1 MKKKLLSI
9 LLCLVM
15 VVGLLPTAAFAAGS
29 VDINEANFP
38 DANFRSYV
46 QTEFDKDG
54 DKKLSSVEIAA
65 VKEIIASTKGIKNLK
80 GIEFFTALETLNC
93 VGNELTELDVSK
105 NTELTRLECWD
116 NKLTALDVSKNT
128 ELTRLGCWKN
138 ELTALDVSKNTE
150 LTSLNCGFNKLTAL
164 DVSNNAKL
172 EKLICRGETLSYM
185 KLTKLDVSQNKV
197 LKELDCYSIKMKE
210 LNVSGCTALE
220 ELNCGGNQLTALDV
234 SENTNLTILR
244 CASNQLTALDV
255 SKNLDLKG
263 LYCRDN
269 YLAVLDVSKNSK
281 LESISCG
288 KNGLTSLDLDKNK
301 EITNVTDGDLNDQ
314 FYNKGTLPAGETFD
328 LKTLPGSFDPK
339 RATDW
344 QGGTVNETTGI
355 LTVDADATEVTYNYQ
370 TKSGKTDAKYLMSC
384 KLNVKGG
391 TTPVAKYAISVTGGI
406 ANLAKAAEG
415 SVVTLTADAPAANM
429 HFARWEVESG
439 SEAVTFANATNST
452 TTFPMPAGEVKVKAV
467 FEADEIMV
475 PIQYDVSVLNDGNGK
490 AFASPAKAAA
500 DTAITLTATPNAG
513 YHFKAWR
520 VILGGVTITDNKFT
534 MPAED
539 VEVQAVFEKDAPISK
554 HPFLDV
560 PAGAYYEDAVVWA
573 VGKGITSGTNATTFD
588 PNGTCTRAQAVTFL
602 WRAAGS
608 PTPKTKLMP
617 FPDVPV
623 GSYYWNAV
631 LWAIEQGITEGTS
644 YLTFSPNDSCT
655 RAQIVTFLWR
665 AKGNPA
671 VSGNAPFTDV
681 PPDAY
686 YAAAVTWAEKNG
698 ITGGIGN
705 GLFGSNNTCTR
716 AQIVTFLYRAMK

>member
-15 VVGLLPTAAFAAGS
+15 VAGLLPTAAFAAGY
-29 VDINEANFP
+29 VEINETNFP
-38 DANFRSYV
+38 DAKFRSFV
-46 QTEFDKDG
+46 KEKLDKNKDNIL
-54 DKKLSSVEIAA
+54 DAMEIAA
-65 VKEIIASTKGIKNLK
+65 VKMIEANNMGIKSLE
-80 GIEFFTALETLNC
+80 GVGFFTALETLKC
-93 VGNELTELDVSK
+93 WDNELTGLDLSKNTALKNLQCSNSKLQSLDLSQNPNLTQLYCGENPLTTLDLSRNAKLKVLDCSGFANRRTKLTELDLSQ
-105 NTELTRLECWD
+105 N
-116 NKLTALDVSKNT
+116 TALESLDCS
-128 ELTRLGCWKN
+128 RN
-138 ELTALDVSKNTE
+138 ELK
-150 LTSLNCGFNKLTAL
+150 
-164 DVSNNAKL
+164 
-172 EKLICRGETLSYM
+172 
-185 KLTKLDVSQNKV
+185 Q
-197 LKELDCYSIKMKE
+197 
-210 LNVSGCTALE
+210 LNVSGCTELE
-220 ELNCGGNQLTALDV
+220 KLSC
-234 SENTNLTILR
+234 S
-244 CASNQLTALDV
+244 SNQLTTLDV
-255 SKNLDLKG
+255 SKNVNLTFLN
-263 LYCRDN
+263 CSDN
-269 YLAVLDVSKNSK
+269 QLEGLDVSNNPK
-281 LESISCG
+281 LEDLSCDYNSLTVLDLIKNPELEILSCR
-288 KNGLTSLDLDKNK
+288 KNGLTSLDLDANK
-301 EITNVTDGDLNDQ
+301 KIGEKILYLENQ
-314 FYNKGTLPAGETFD
+314 FYHKGVLNAGETFD
-328 LKTLPGSFDPK
+328 MKTLPGSFDPSRTK
-339 RATDW
+339 NW
-344 QGGTVNETTGI
+344 IGGTVDAAGI
-355 LTVDADATEVTYNYQ
+355 LTVDADATEVTYDYQ

-439 SEAVTFANATNST
+439 SETVTFANATNST

-520 VILGGVTITDNKFT
+520 VILGGVTITGNKFT

-608 PTPKTKLMP
+608 PVPKTKLMP

-681 PPDAY
+681 APDAY

>member
-15 VVGLLPTAAFAAGS
+15 VVGLLPTAAFAAGY
-29 VDINEANFP
+29 VEINETNFP
-38 DANFRSYV
+38 DAKFRSFV
-46 QTEFDKDG
+46 KENLDKNKDNILDAG
-54 DKKLSSVEIAA
+54 EIAA
-65 VKEIIASTKGIKNLK
+65 VKKIEANKMGIKSLE
-80 GIEFFTALETLNC
+80 GVGFFTALETLKC
-93 VGNELTELDVSK
+93 WDNELTGLDLSK
-105 NTELTRLECWD
+105 NTKLTSLSCSE
-116 NKLTALDVSKNT
+116 NELTALDVSKNT
-128 ELTRLGCWKN
+128 ELTRLYCRSN
-138 ELTALDVSKNTE
+138 RLAALDVTQNKNLEE
-150 LTSLNCGFNKLTAL
+150 LDCESDSL
-164 DVSNNAKL
+164 
-172 EKLICRGETLSYM
+172 LSYM
-185 KLTKLDVSQNKV
+185 KLTKLDVSQNKA
-197 LKELDCYSIKMKE
+197 LKKLNCYGVKMKE

-220 ELNCGGNQLTALDV
+220 RLDCGGNQLDALDV
-234 SENTNLTILR
+234 SQNTKLTFLD

-255 SKNLDLKG
+255 SKNPELKD
-263 LYCRDN
+263 LYCRN
-269 YLAVLDVSKNSK
+269 NFLAELDVSKN
-281 LESISCG
+281 LELKSISCG

-301 EITNVTDGDLNDQ
+301 EITYVNLDNHQ

-328 LKTLPGSFDPK
+328 MKTLPGSFDPSRTK
-339 RATDW
+339 NW
-344 QGGTVNETTGI
+344 IGGTVDAAGI

-370 TKSGKTDAKYLMSC
+370 TKSGNAGANYLMSC

-554 HPFLDV
+554 YPFLDV

-681 PPDAY
+681 APDAY

>member
-15 VVGLLPTAAFAAGS
+15 VVGLLPTAAFAAGY
-29 VDINEANFP
+29 VEINETNFP
-38 DANFRSYV
+38 DAKFRSFV
-46 QTEFDKDG
+46 KENLDKNKD
-54 DKKLSSVEIAA
+54 DILDAMEIAA
-65 VKEIIASTKGIKNLK
+65 VKMIEANKMGIKSLE
-80 GIEFFTALETLNC
+80 GVGFFTALETLKC
-93 VGNELTELDVSK
+93 WDNELTGLDLSK
-105 NTELTRLECWD
+105 NTKLTSLSCSE
-116 NKLTALDVSKNT
+116 NELTALDVSKNT
-128 ELTRLGCWKN
+128 ELTRLYCRSN
-138 ELTALDVSKNTE
+138 RLAALDVTQNKNLEE
-150 LTSLNCGFNKLTAL
+150 LDCESDSL
-164 DVSNNAKL
+164 
-172 EKLICRGETLSYM
+172 LSYM
-185 KLTKLDVSQNKV
+185 KLTKLDVSQNKA
-197 LKELDCYSIKMKE
+197 LKKLNCYGVKMKE

-220 ELNCGGNQLTALDV
+220 ELDCGGNQLTALDV
-234 SENTNLTILR
+234 SQNVKLTRLD

-255 SKNLDLKG
+255 SKNLDLKD
-263 LYCRDN
+263 LYCRN
-269 YLAVLDVSKNSK
+269 NMLAVLDVSKNSK

-301 EITNVTDGDLNDQ
+301 EITYVNLDNHQ

-328 LKTLPGSFDPK
+328 MKTLPGSFDPSRTK
-339 RATDW
+339 NW
-344 QGGTVNETTGI
+344 IGGTVDAAGI
-355 LTVDADATEVTYNYQ
+355 LTVDADATEVTYDYQ
-370 TKSGKTDAKYLMSC
+370 TKSGNTDAKYLMSC

-608 PTPKTKLMP
+608 PVPKTTLMP

-665 AKGNPA
+665 SKGNPA

-681 PPDAY
+681 APDAY

>member
-15 VVGLLPTAAFAAGS
+15 VVGLLPTAAFAAGY
-29 VDINEANFP
+29 VEINETNFP
-38 DANFRSYV
+38 DAKFRSFV
-46 QTEFDKDG
+46 KENLDKNKD
-54 DKKLSSVEIAA
+54 DILDAMEIAA
-65 VKEIIASTKGIKNLK
+65 VKMIEANKMGIKSLE
-80 GIEFFTALETLNC
+80 GVGFFTALETLKC
-93 VGNELTELDVSK
+93 WDNELTGLDLSK
-105 NTELTRLECWD
+105 NTKLTSLSCSE
-116 NKLTALDVSKNT
+116 NELTALDVSKNT
-128 ELTRLGCWKN
+128 ELTRLYCGSN
-138 ELTALDVSKNTE
+138 RLTALDVSKN
-150 LTSLNCGFNKLTAL
+150 K
-164 DVSNNAKL
+164 KL
-172 EKLICRGETLSYM
+172 EELDCESDSLLSYM
-185 KLTKLDVSQNKV
+185 KLTKLDVSQNKA
-197 LKELDCYSIKMKE
+197 LKKLNCYGVKMKE

-220 ELNCGGNQLTALDV
+220 RLDCGGNQLDALDV
-234 SENTNLTILR
+234 SQNTKLTFLD

-255 SKNLDLKG
+255 SKNTELKD
-263 LYCRDN
+263 LYCRN
-269 YLAVLDVSKNSK
+269 NFLAELDVSKN
-281 LESISCG
+281 LELKSISCG
-288 KNGLTSLDLDKNK
+288 KNGLTSLDLDKNEK
-301 EITNVTDGDLNDQ
+301 LEYVNLTEHQ
-314 FYNKGTLPAGETFD
+314 FYNKGYLTAGETFD
-328 LKTLPGSFDPK
+328 MKTLPGSFDPSRTK
-339 RATDW
+339 NW
-344 QGGTVNETTGI
+344 IGGTVDAAGI
-355 LTVDADATEVTYNYQ
+355 LTVDADAKEVTYDYQ
-370 TKSGKTDAKYLMSC
+370 TKSGNTAAKYLMPC

-681 PPDAY
+681 APDAY

>member
-15 VVGLLPTAAFAAGS
+15 VVGLLPTAAFAAGY
-29 VDINEANFP
+29 VEINETNFP
-38 DANFRSYV
+38 DAKFRSFV
-46 QTEFDKDG
+46 KENLDKNKDDILDAG
-54 DKKLSSVEIAA
+54 EIAA
-65 VKEIIASTKGIKNLK
+65 VKMIEANNMGIKSLE
-80 GIEFFTALETLNC
+80 GVGFFTALETLKC
-93 VGNELTELDVSK
+93 WDNELTGLDLSKNTALKDLQCSNSKLQSLDLSQNTNLTKLYCGENPLTTLDLSKNAKLKVLDCSGFANRRTKLTELDLSQ
-105 NTELTRLECWD
+105 N
-116 NKLTALDVSKNT
+116 TALESLDCSI
-128 ELTRLGCWKN
+128 N
-138 ELTALDVSKNTE
+138 ELK
-150 LTSLNCGFNKLTAL
+150 
-164 DVSNNAKL
+164 
-172 EKLICRGETLSYM
+172 
-185 KLTKLDVSQNKV
+185 Q
-197 LKELDCYSIKMKE
+197 
-210 LNVSGCTALE
+210 LNVSGCTALKKLSCSSNQLTTLDVSKNVNLTF
-220 ELNCGGNQLTALDV
+220 LNCG
-234 SENTNLTILR
+234 
-244 CASNQLTALDV
+244 SNQLTALDV
-255 SKNLDLKG
+255 SNNPKLEDLSCDYNSLTLLDL
-263 LYCRDN
+263 
-269 YLAVLDVSKNSK
+269 SKNPE
-281 LESISCG
+281 LEILSCR
-288 KNGLTSLDLDKNK
+288 KNGLTSLDLDANK
-301 EITNVTDGDLNDQ
+301 KIGEKILYLENQ
-314 FYNKGTLPAGETFD
+314 FYHKGVLNAGETFD
-328 LKTLPGSFDPK
+328 MKTLPGSFDPSRTK
-339 RATDW
+339 KW
-344 QGGTVNETTGI
+344 IGGTVDAAGI
-355 LTVDADATEVTYNYQ
+355 LTVDADATEVTYDYQ
-370 TKSGKTDAKYLMSC
+370 TKSGNTAAKYLMSC

-391 TTPVAKYAISVTGGI
+391 TTPVTKYAISVTGGI

-520 VILGGVTITDNKFT
+520 VILGGVTITDNQFT

-608 PTPKTKLMP
+608 PVPKTKLMP

-681 PPDAY
+681 APDAY

>member
-15 VVGLLPTAAFAAGS
+15 VVGSLPTAAFAAGS
-29 VDINEANFP
+29 VEINETNFP
-38 DANFRSYV
+38 DAKFRSFV
-46 QTEFDKDG
+46 KENLDKNKDNILDAG
-54 DKKLSSVEIAA
+54 EIAA
-65 VKEIIASTKGIKNLK
+65 VKKIEANKMGIKSLE
-80 GIEFFTALETLNC
+80 GVGFFTALETLKC
-93 VGNELTELDVSK
+93 WDNELTGLDLSK
-105 NTELTRLECWD
+105 NTKLTSLSCSE
-116 NKLTALDVSKNT
+116 NELTALDVSKNT
-128 ELTRLGCWKN
+128 ELTRLYCRSN
-138 ELTALDVSKNTE
+138 RLTALDVSKNT
-150 LTSLNCGFNKLTAL
+150 
-164 DVSNNAKL
+164 KL
-172 EKLICRGETLSYM
+172 EMLDCESDSLLSYM
-185 KLTKLDVSQNKV
+185 KLTKLDVSQNKA
-197 LKELDCYSIKMKE
+197 LKKLNCYGVKMKE

-220 ELNCGGNQLTALDV
+220 ELDCGGNQLTALDV
-234 SENTNLTILR
+234 SQNTKLTFLD

-255 SKNLDLKG
+255 SKNPELKD
-263 LYCRDN
+263 LYCRN
-269 YLAVLDVSKNSK
+269 NMLAVLDVSKNSK

-301 EITNVTDGDLNDQ
+301 EITYVNLDNHQ

-328 LKTLPGSFDPK
+328 MKTLPGSFDPSRTK
-339 RATDW
+339 NW
-344 QGGTVNETTGI
+344 IGGTVDAAGI
-355 LTVDADATEVTYNYQ
+355 LTVDADATEVTYDYQ
-370 TKSGKTDAKYLMSC
+370 TKSGKTDTKYLMSC

-467 FEADEIMV
+467 FKADEIMV

>member
-15 VVGLLPTAAFAAGS
+15 VVGLLPTAAFAAGY
-29 VDINEANFP
+29 VEINETNFP
-38 DANFRSYV
+38 DAKFRSFV
-46 QTEFDKDG
+46 KENLDKNNDG
-54 DKKLSSVEIAA
+54 ILDAGEIAA
-65 VKEIIASTKGIKNLK
+65 VKKIEANKMGIKSLE
-80 GIEFFTALETLNC
+80 GVGFFTALETLKCWDNELTGLDLSKNTALKNLQCSNSKLQSLDLSQNPNLTQLYCGRNPLTTLDLSKNAKLKVLNC
-93 VGNELTELDVSK
+93 SGFANRRTKLTELDLSQ
-105 NTELTRLECWD
+105 N
-116 NKLTALDVSKNT
+116 TALESLDCSI
-128 ELTRLGCWKN
+128 N
-138 ELTALDVSKNTE
+138 ELK
-150 LTSLNCGFNKLTAL
+150 
-164 DVSNNAKL
+164 
-172 EKLICRGETLSYM
+172 
-185 KLTKLDVSQNKV
+185 Q
-197 LKELDCYSIKMKE
+197 
-210 LNVSGCTALE
+210 LNVSGCTALKKLSCSSNQLTTLDVSKNVNLTF
-220 ELNCGGNQLTALDV
+220 LNCG
-234 SENTNLTILR
+234 
-244 CASNQLTALDV
+244 SNQLTALDV
-255 SKNLDLKG
+255 SNNPKLEDLSCDYNSLTLLDL
-263 LYCRDN
+263 
-269 YLAVLDVSKNSK
+269 SKNPE
-281 LESISCG
+281 LEILSCR
-288 KNGLTSLDLDKNK
+288 KNGLTSLDLDANK
-301 EITNVTDGDLNDQ
+301 KIGEKILYLENQ
-314 FYNKGTLPAGETFD
+314 FYHKGVLNAGETFD
-328 LKTLPGSFDPK
+328 MKTLPGSFDPSRTK
-339 RATDW
+339 NW
-344 QGGTVNETTGI
+344 IGGTVDAAGI
-355 LTVDADATEVTYNYQ
+355 LTVDADATEVTYDYQ
-370 TKSGKTDAKYLMSC
+370 TKSGNTDAKYLMSC

-608 PTPKTKLMP
+608 PVPKTKLMP

-681 PPDAY
+681 APDAY

>member
-54 DKKLSSVEIAA
+54 DKKLSSAEIAA
-65 VKEIIASTKGIKNLK
+65 VKEIIASLRGIKNLK

-93 VGNELTELDVSK
+93 VQCELTALDVSK

-128 ELTRLGCWKN
+128 KLTRLGCWKN
-138 ELTALDVSKNTE
+138 KLTALDVSKNTE
-150 LTSLNCGFNKLTAL
+150 LTSLNCGFNKLTEL
-164 DVSNNAKL
+164 DVSKNTKL
-172 EKLICRGETLSYM
+172 EMLDCESDSLLGSMR
-185 KLTKLDVSQNKV
+185 LTKLDVSQNKA
-197 LKELDCYSIKMKE
+197 LKELDCYGIKMRE
-210 LNVSGCTALE
+210 LNVSGCTELE
-220 ELNCGGNQLTALDV
+220 ELDCGGNQLIALDV
-234 SENTNLTILR
+234 SNNVKLTRLR
-244 CASNQLTALDV
+244 CGSNQLTALDV
-255 SKNLDLKG
+255 SKNLDLTG

-269 YLAVLDVSKNSK
+269 MLAVLDVSKNSK

-288 KNGLTSLDLDKNK
+288 KNGLTSLDLDQNK
-301 EITNVTDGDLNDQ
+301 EITYVNLDNHQ

-328 LKTLPGSFDPK
+328 LKTLPGSFDPSRTK
-339 RATDW
+339 NW
-344 QGGTVNETTGI
+344 IGGTVDATGI

-370 TKSGKTDAKYLMSC
+370 TKSGNTGTNYLMPC

-681 PPDAY
+681 APDAY

>member
-29 VDINEANFP
+29 VEINETNFP
-38 DANFRSYV
+38 DAKFRSFV
-46 QTEFDKDG
+46 KENLDKNKDDILDAG
-54 DKKLSSVEIAA
+54 EIAA
-65 VKEIIASTKGIKNLK
+65 VKKIEANKMGIKSLE
-80 GIEFFTALETLNC
+80 GVGFFTALETLKCWDNELTGLDLSKNTALKDLQCSNSKLQSLDLSQNPNLTQLYCGRNPLTTLDLSKNAKLKVLNC
-93 VGNELTELDVSK
+93 SGFANRRTKLTELDLSQ
-105 NTELTRLECWD
+105 N
-116 NKLTALDVSKNT
+116 TALESLDCSI
-128 ELTRLGCWKN
+128 N
-138 ELTALDVSKNTE
+138 ELK
-150 LTSLNCGFNKLTAL
+150 
-164 DVSNNAKL
+164 
-172 EKLICRGETLSYM
+172 
-185 KLTKLDVSQNKV
+185 Q
-197 LKELDCYSIKMKE
+197 
-210 LNVSGCTALE
+210 LNVSGCTALKKLSCSSNQLTTLDVSKNVNLTF
-220 ELNCGGNQLTALDV
+220 LNCG
-234 SENTNLTILR
+234 
-244 CASNQLTALDV
+244 SNQLTALDV
-255 SKNLDLKG
+255 SNNPKLEDLSCDYNSLTLLDL
-263 LYCRDN
+263 
-269 YLAVLDVSKNSK
+269 SKNPE
-281 LESISCG
+281 LEILSCR
-288 KNGLTSLDLDKNK
+288 KNGFTSLDLDANK
-301 EITNVTDGDLNDQ
+301 KIGEKILYLENQ
-314 FYNKGTLPAGETFD
+314 FYHKGVLNAGETFD
-328 LKTLPGSFDPK
+328 MKTLPGSFDPSRTK
-339 RATDW
+339 NW
-344 QGGTVNETTGI
+344 IGGTVDAAGI
-355 LTVDADATEVTYNYQ
+355 LTVDADATEVTYDYQ
-370 TKSGKTDAKYLMSC
+370 TKSGNTDAKYLMSC

-415 SVVTLTADAPAANM
+415 SVVTLTADTPAANM

-671 VSGNAPFTDV
+671 VSGSAPFTDV
-681 PPDAY
+681 APDAY

>member
-29 VDINEANFP
+29 VEINEANFP

-54 DKKLSSVEIAA
+54 DKKLSSAEIAA
-65 VKEIIASTKGIKNLK
+65 VKEIIASLRGIKNLK

-93 VGNELTELDVSK
+93 VQCELTALDVSK
-105 NTELTRLECWD
+105 NTELTRLDCWD

-128 ELTRLGCWKN
+128 KLTRLGCWKN
-138 ELTALDVSKNTE
+138 KLTALDVSKNTE
-150 LTSLNCGFNKLTAL
+150 LTSLNCGSNKLTAL
-164 DVSNNAKL
+164 DVSKNTKL
-172 EKLICRGETLSYM
+172 EMLDCESDSLLSSM
-185 KLTKLDVSQNKV
+185 RLTELDVSQNTA
-197 LKELDCYSIKMKE
+197 LKELNCYGVKMRE

-220 ELNCGGNQLTALDV
+220 ELDCGG
-234 SENTNLTILR
+234 
-244 CASNQLTALDV
+244 NQLTALDV
-255 SKNLDLKG
+255 SKNLDLTG

-269 YLAVLDVSKNSK
+269 MLAVLDVSKNSK

-288 KNGLTSLDLDKNK
+288 KNGLTSLDLDQNK
-301 EITNVTDGDLNDQ
+301 EITYVNLDNHQ
-314 FYNKGTLPAGETFD
+314 FYNKGTLPAGGTFD
-328 LKTLPGSFDPK
+328 LNGLPGNFDPK
-339 RATDW
+339 RATNW
-344 QGGTVNETTGI
+344 VGGTVDAAGI
-355 LTVDADATEVTYNYQ
+355 LTVDADAKEVTYNYQ
-370 TKSGKTDAKYLMSC
+370 TKSGNVGANYLMSC

-490 AFASPAKAAA
+490 AFASPAKATA

-608 PTPKTKLMP
+608 PVPKTKLMP

-681 PPDAY
+681 APDAY

>member
-15 VVGLLPTAAFAAGS
+15 VAGLLPTAAFAAGY
-29 VDINEANFP
+29 VEINETNFP
-38 DANFRSYV
+38 DAKFRSFV
-46 QTEFDKDG
+46 KENLDKNKD
-54 DKKLSSVEIAA
+54 DILDAMEIAA
-65 VKEIIASTKGIKNLK
+65 VKMIEANKMGIKSLE
-80 GIEFFTALETLNC
+80 GVGFFTALETLKCWDNELTGLDLSKNTALKDLQCSNSKLQSLDLSQNPNLTQLYCGRNPLTTLDLSKNAKLKVLNC
-93 VGNELTELDVSK
+93 SGFANRRTKLTELDLSQ
-105 NTELTRLECWD
+105 N
-116 NKLTALDVSKNT
+116 TALESLDCSI
-128 ELTRLGCWKN
+128 N
-138 ELTALDVSKNTE
+138 ELK
-150 LTSLNCGFNKLTAL
+150 
-164 DVSNNAKL
+164 
-172 EKLICRGETLSYM
+172 
-185 KLTKLDVSQNKV
+185 Q
-197 LKELDCYSIKMKE
+197 
-210 LNVSGCTALE
+210 LNVSGCTALKK
-220 ELNCGGNQLTALDV
+220 LSC
-234 SENTNLTILR
+234 S
-244 CASNQLTALDV
+244 SNQLTTLDV
-255 SKNLDLKG
+255 SKNVNLTFLN
-263 LYCRDN
+263 CSDN
-269 YLAVLDVSKNSK
+269 QLEGLDVSNNPK
-281 LESISCG
+281 LEDLSCDYNSLTLLDLSKNPELEILSCR
-288 KNGLTSLDLDKNK
+288 KNGFTSLNLDANNK
-301 EITNVTDGDLNDQ
+301 IGEKILYLENQ
-314 FYNKGTLPAGETFD
+314 FYHKGVLNAGETFD
-328 LKTLPGSFDPK
+328 MKTLPGSFDPSRTK
-339 RATDW
+339 NW
-344 QGGTVNETTGI
+344 IGGTVDAAGI
-355 LTVDADATEVTYNYQ
+355 LTVDADAKEVTYDYQ
-370 TKSGKTDAKYLMSC
+370 TKSGNTAAKYLMSC

-391 TTPVAKYAISVTGGI
+391 TTPVTKYAISVTGGI

-429 HFARWEVESG
+429 HFARWDVESG

-681 PPDAY
+681 APDAY

>member
-15 VVGLLPTAAFAAGS
+15 VVGLLPTAAFAAGY
-29 VDINEANFP
+29 VEINETNFP
-38 DANFRSYV
+38 DAKFRSFV
-46 QTEFDKDG
+46 KENLDKNKDNILDAG
-54 DKKLSSVEIAA
+54 EIAA
-65 VKEIIASTKGIKNLK
+65 VKKIEANKMGIKSLE
-80 GIEFFTALETLNC
+80 GVGFFTALETLKC
-93 VGNELTELDVSK
+93 WDNELTGLDLSK
-105 NTELTRLECWD
+105 NTKLTSLSCSE
-116 NKLTALDVSKNT
+116 NELTALDVSKNT
-128 ELTRLGCWKN
+128 ELTRLYCRSN
-138 ELTALDVSKNTE
+138 RLVALDVTQNKNLEE
-150 LTSLNCGFNKLTAL
+150 LDCESDSLLN
-164 DVSNNAKL
+164 
-172 EKLICRGETLSYM
+172 YM
-185 KLTKLDVSQNKV
+185 KLTKLDVSQNKA
-197 LKELDCYSIKMKE
+197 LKKLNCYGVKMKE

-220 ELNCGGNQLTALDV
+220 ELDCGGNQLTALDV
-234 SENTNLTILR
+234 S
-244 CASNQLTALDV
+244 
-255 SKNLDLKG
+255 KNPDLKD
-263 LYCRDN
+263 LYCRN
-269 YLAVLDVSKNSK
+269 NMLAVLDVSKNSK

-301 EITNVTDGDLNDQ
+301 EITYVNLDNHQ

-328 LKTLPGSFDPK
+328 MKTLPGSFDPSRTK
-339 RATDW
+339 NW
-344 QGGTVNETTGI
+344 IGGTVDAAGI
-355 LTVDADATEVTYNYQ
+355 LTVDADATEVTYDYQ

-475 PIQYDVSVLNDGNGK
+475 PIQYAVSVLNDGNGK

-681 PPDAY
+681 APDAY

-698 ITGGIGN
+698 ITGGIGS

>member
-15 VVGLLPTAAFAAGS
+15 VVGSLPTAAFAAGY
-29 VDINEANFP
+29 VEINETNFP
-38 DANFRSYV
+38 DAKFRSFV
-46 QTEFDKDG
+46 KENLDKNKD
-54 DKKLSSVEIAA
+54 DILDAMEIAA
-65 VKEIIASTKGIKNLK
+65 VKMIEANNMGIKSLE
-80 GIEFFTALETLNC
+80 GVGFFTALETLKC
-93 VGNELTELDVSK
+93 WDNELTGLDLSKNTALKDLQCSNSKLQSLDLSQNPNLTKLYCGENPLTTLDLSKNAKLKVLDCSGFANRRTKLTELDLSQ
-105 NTELTRLECWD
+105 N
-116 NKLTALDVSKNT
+116 TALESLDCSI
-128 ELTRLGCWKN
+128 N
-138 ELTALDVSKNTE
+138 ELK
-150 LTSLNCGFNKLTAL
+150 
-164 DVSNNAKL
+164 
-172 EKLICRGETLSYM
+172 
-185 KLTKLDVSQNKV
+185 Q
-197 LKELDCYSIKMKE
+197 
-210 LNVSGCTALE
+210 LNVSGCTALKK
-220 ELNCGGNQLTALDV
+220 LSC
-234 SENTNLTILR
+234 S
-244 CASNQLTALDV
+244 SNQLTTLDV
-255 SKNLDLKG
+255 SKNTNLIELECSSN
-263 LYCRDN
+263 L
-269 YLAVLDVSKNSK
+269 LAVLDVSNNPK
-281 LESISCG
+281 LKDLSCG
-288 KNGLTSLDLDKNK
+288 NNRLTVLDLSKNPELEILSCRKNGFTSLDLDANK
-301 EITNVTDGDLNDQ
+301 KIGEKILYLENQ
-314 FYNKGTLPAGETFD
+314 FYHKGVLNAGETFD
-328 LKTLPGSFDPK
+328 MKTLPGSFDPSRTK
-339 RATDW
+339 NW
-344 QGGTVNETTGI
+344 IGGTVDAAGI
-355 LTVDADATEVTYNYQ
+355 LTVDADAKEVTYDYQ
-370 TKSGKTDAKYLMSC
+370 TKSGNTAAKYLMSC

-608 PTPKTKLMP
+608 PTPKAKLMP

-665 AKGNPA
+665 SKGNPA

-681 PPDAY
+681 APDAY
-686 YAAAVTWAEKNG
+686 YAAAVTWAEKNS

-716 AQIVTFLYRAMK
+716 AQIVTFLYRTMR

>member
-15 VVGLLPTAAFAAGS
+15 VVGLLPTAAFAAGY
-29 VDINEANFP
+29 VEINETNFP
-38 DANFRSYV
+38 DAKFRSFV
-46 QTEFDKDG
+46 KENLDKNKDDILDAG
-54 DKKLSSVEIAA
+54 EIAA
-65 VKEIIASTKGIKNLK
+65 VKMIEANKMGIKSLE
-80 GIEFFTALETLNC
+80 GVGFFTALETLKCWDNELTGLDLSKNTALKNLQCSNSKLQSLDLSQNPNLTQLYCGRNPLTTLDLSKNAKLKVLNC
-93 VGNELTELDVSK
+93 SGFANRRTKLTELDLSQ
-105 NTELTRLECWD
+105 N
-116 NKLTALDVSKNT
+116 TALESLDCSI
-128 ELTRLGCWKN
+128 N
-138 ELTALDVSKNTE
+138 ELK
-150 LTSLNCGFNKLTAL
+150 
-164 DVSNNAKL
+164 
-172 EKLICRGETLSYM
+172 
-185 KLTKLDVSQNKV
+185 Q
-197 LKELDCYSIKMKE
+197 
-210 LNVSGCTALE
+210 LNVSGCTALKKLSCSSNQLTTLDVSKNVNLTF
-220 ELNCGGNQLTALDV
+220 LNCG
-234 SENTNLTILR
+234 
-244 CASNQLTALDV
+244 SNQLTALDV
-255 SKNLDLKG
+255 SNNPKLEDLSCDYNSLTLLDL
-263 LYCRDN
+263 
-269 YLAVLDVSKNSK
+269 SKNPE
-281 LESISCG
+281 LEILSCR
-288 KNGLTSLDLDKNK
+288 KNGFTSLDLDANK
-301 EITNVTDGDLNDQ
+301 KIGEKILYLENQ
-314 FYNKGTLPAGETFD
+314 FYHKGVLNAGETFD
-328 LKTLPGSFDPK
+328 MKTLPGSFDPSRTK
-339 RATDW
+339 NW
-344 QGGTVNETTGI
+344 IGGTVDAAGI
-355 LTVDADATEVTYNYQ
+355 LTVDADATEVTYDYQ
-370 TKSGKTDAKYLMSC
+370 TKSGNTDAKYLMSC
-384 KLNVKGG
+384 KLNVKGS

-415 SVVTLTADAPAANM
+415 SVVTLTADTPAANM

-681 PPDAY
+681 APDAY
-686 YAAAVTWAEKNG
+686 YAAAVTWAEKNC

>member
-15 VVGLLPTAAFAAGS
+15 VVGLLPTAAFAAGY
-29 VDINEANFP
+29 VEINETNFP
-38 DANFRSYV
+38 DAKFRSFV
-46 QTEFDKDG
+46 KENLDKNKDDILDAG
-54 DKKLSSVEIAA
+54 EIAA
-65 VKEIIASTKGIKNLK
+65 VKMIEANNMGIKSLE
-80 GIEFFTALETLNC
+80 GVGFFTALETLKC
-93 VGNELTELDVSK
+93 WDNELTGLDLSKNTALKDLQCSNSKLQSLDLSQNTNLTKLYCGENPLTTLDLSKNAKLKVLDCSGFANRRTKLTELDLSQ
-105 NTELTRLECWD
+105 N
-116 NKLTALDVSKNT
+116 TALESLDCSI
-128 ELTRLGCWKN
+128 N
-138 ELTALDVSKNTE
+138 ELK
-150 LTSLNCGFNKLTAL
+150 
-164 DVSNNAKL
+164 
-172 EKLICRGETLSYM
+172 
-185 KLTKLDVSQNKV
+185 Q
-197 LKELDCYSIKMKE
+197 
-210 LNVSGCTALE
+210 LNVSGCTALKKLSCSSNQLTTLDVSKNVNLTF
-220 ELNCGGNQLTALDV
+220 LNCG
-234 SENTNLTILR
+234 
-244 CASNQLTALDV
+244 SNQLTALDV
-255 SKNLDLKG
+255 SNNPKLEDLSCDYNSLTLLDL
-263 LYCRDN
+263 
-269 YLAVLDVSKNSK
+269 SKNPE
-281 LESISCG
+281 LEILSCR
-288 KNGLTSLDLDKNK
+288 KNGLTSLDLDANK
-301 EITNVTDGDLNDQ
+301 KIGEKILYLENQ
-314 FYNKGTLPAGETFD
+314 FYHKGVLNAGETFD
-328 LKTLPGSFDPK
+328 MKTLPGSFDPSRTK
-339 RATDW
+339 KW
-344 QGGTVNETTGI
+344 IGGTVDAAGI
-355 LTVDADATEVTYNYQ
+355 LTVDADATEVTYDYQ
-370 TKSGKTDAKYLMSC
+370 TKSGNTAAKYLMSC

-391 TTPVAKYAISVTGGI
+391 TTPVTKYAISVTGGI

-608 PTPKTKLMP
+608 PVPKTKLMP

-681 PPDAY
+681 APDAY

>member
-15 VVGLLPTAAFAAGS
+15 VAGLLPTAAFAAGS
-29 VDINEANFP
+29 VEINETNFP
-38 DANFRSYV
+38 DAKFRSFV
-46 QTEFDKDG
+46 KENLDKNKDDILDAG
-54 DKKLSSVEIAA
+54 EIAA
-65 VKEIIASTKGIKNLK
+65 VKKIEANKMSIKSLE
-80 GIEFFTALETLNC
+80 GVGFFTALETLKC
-93 VGNELTELDVSK
+93 WDNELTGLDLSK
-105 NTELTRLECWD
+105 NTKLTSLSCSE
-116 NKLTALDVSKNT
+116 NELTALDVSKNT
-128 ELTRLGCWKN
+128 ELTRLYCGSN
-138 ELTALDVSKNTE
+138 RLTALDVSKN
-150 LTSLNCGFNKLTAL
+150 K
-164 DVSNNAKL
+164 KL
-172 EKLICRGETLSYM
+172 EELDCESDSLLSYM
-185 KLTKLDVSQNKV
+185 KLTKLDVSQNKA
-197 LKELDCYSIKMKE
+197 LKKLNCYGVKMKE

-220 ELNCGGNQLTALDV
+220 RLDCGGNRLDALDV
-234 SENTNLTILR
+234 STNVNLTELR
-244 CASNQLTALDV
+244 CSSNQLDELDVSNNTKLKYLSCRNNLLAALDV
-255 SKNLDLKG
+255 SQNLE
-263 LYCRDN
+263 
-269 YLAVLDVSKNSK
+269 
-281 LESISCG
+281 LERIVCER
-288 KNGLTSLDLDKNK
+288 NGLTSLDLDKNK
-301 EITNVTDGDLNDQ
+301 KINFIQLTEHQ
-314 FYNKGTLPAGETFD
+314 FYNKGTLPAGETFN
-328 LKTLPGSFDPK
+328 LKTLPGNFDPK
-339 RATDW
+339 RATNW
-344 QGGTVNETTGI
+344 VGGTVDAAGI
-355 LTVDADATEVTYNYQ
+355 LTVDADATEVTYDYQ
-370 TKSGKTDAKYLMSC
+370 TKSGNTDAKYLMSC

-391 TTPVAKYAISVTGGI
+391 TTPVTKYAISVTGGI

-475 PIQYDVSVLNDGNGK
+475 PIQYAVSVLNDGNGK

-539 VEVQAVFEKDAPISK
+539 VEVQALFEKDAPISK

-681 PPDAY
+681 APDAY

>member
-15 VVGLLPTAAFAAGS
+15 VVGLLPTAAFAAGY
-29 VDINEANFP
+29 VEINETNFP
-38 DANFRSYV
+38 DAKFRSFV
-46 QTEFDKDG
+46 KENLDKNKDNILDAG
-54 DKKLSSVEIAA
+54 EIAA
-65 VKEIIASTKGIKNLK
+65 VKKIEANKMGIKSLE
-80 GIEFFTALETLNC
+80 GVGFFTALETLKC
-93 VGNELTELDVSK
+93 WDNELTGLDLSK
-105 NTELTRLECWD
+105 NTKLTSLSCSE
-116 NKLTALDVSKNT
+116 NELTALDVSKNT
-128 ELTRLGCWKN
+128 ELTRLYCRSN
-138 ELTALDVSKNTE
+138 RLAALDVTQNKNLEE
-150 LTSLNCGFNKLTAL
+150 LDCESDSL
-164 DVSNNAKL
+164 
-172 EKLICRGETLSYM
+172 LSYM
-185 KLTKLDVSQNKV
+185 KLTKLDVSQNKA
-197 LKELDCYSIKMKE
+197 LKKLNCYGVKMKE

-220 ELNCGGNQLTALDV
+220 ELDCGGNQLTALDV
-234 SENTNLTILR
+234 SQNVKLTRLD

-255 SKNLDLKG
+255 SKNPDLKD
-263 LYCRDN
+263 LYCRN
-269 YLAVLDVSKNSK
+269 NMLAVLDVSKNSK

-301 EITNVTDGDLNDQ
+301 EITYVNLDNHQ

-328 LKTLPGSFDPK
+328 MKTLPGSFDPSRTK
-339 RATDW
+339 NW
-344 QGGTVNETTGI
+344 IGGTVDAAGI
-355 LTVDADATEVTYNYQ
+355 LTVDADATEVTYDYQ
-370 TKSGKTDAKYLMSC
+370 TKSGNTDAKYLMSC

-681 PPDAY
+681 APDAY

>member
-15 VVGLLPTAAFAAGS
+15 VVGLLPTAAFAAGY
-29 VDINEANFP
+29 VEINETNFP
-38 DANFRSYV
+38 DANFRRYV
-46 QTEFDKDG
+46 QTEFDT
-54 DKKLSSVEIAA
+54 DKNDRLSSAEIAA
-65 VKEIIASTKGIKNLK
+65 VKEIIASLRGIKNLK

-93 VGNELTELDVSK
+93 VQCELTK
-105 NTELTRLECWD
+105 
-116 NKLTALDVSKNT
+116 
-128 ELTRLGCWKN
+128 
-138 ELTALDVSKNTE
+138 LDVSKNTE
-150 LTSLNCGFNKLTAL
+150 LTSLSCGSNKLTEL
-164 DVSNNAKL
+164 DVSKNTKL
-172 EKLICRGETLSYM
+172 EMLDCESDSLLSYM
-185 KLTKLDVSQNKV
+185 RLTELDVSQNTA
-197 LKELDCYSIKMKE
+197 LKELNCYGVKMQK

-220 ELNCGGNQLTALDV
+220 RLDCGGNRLD
-234 SENTNLTILR
+234 
-244 CASNQLTALDV
+244 A
-255 SKNLDLKG
+255 
-263 LYCRDN
+263 
-269 YLAVLDVSKNSK
+269 LDVSKNSK
-281 LESISCG
+281 LKDLSCRDNFLAELDVSKNLELKSISCG
-288 KNGLTSLDLDKNK
+288 KNGLTSLDLDKNT
-301 EITNVTDGDLNDQ
+301 EITYVNLDNHQ

-328 LKTLPGSFDPK
+328 LKTLPGSFDPSRTK
-339 RATDW
+339 NW
-344 QGGTVNETTGI
+344 IGGTVDAAGI
-355 LTVDADATEVTYNYQ
+355 LTVDADATEVTYDYQ
-370 TKSGKTDAKYLMSC
+370 TKSGNTAAKYLMPC

-452 TTFPMPAGEVKVKAV
+452 TTFPMPVGEVKVKAV

-671 VSGNAPFTDV
+671 VSGSAPFTDV
-681 PPDAY
+681 APDAY

>member
-29 VDINEANFP
+29 VEINETTFP
-38 DANFRSYV
+38 DAKFRSFV
-46 QTEFDKDG
+46 KEKLDKNNDG
-54 DKKLSSVEIAA
+54 ILDAGEIAA
-65 VKEIIASTKGIKNLK
+65 VKMIEANNMGIKSLE
-80 GIEFFTALETLNC
+80 GVGFFTALETLKC
-93 VGNELTELDVSK
+93 WDNELTGLDLSKNTALKDLQCSNSKLQSLDLSQNPNLTKLYCGENPLTTLDLSKNAKLKVLDCSGFANRRTKLTELDLSQ
-105 NTELTRLECWD
+105 N
-116 NKLTALDVSKNT
+116 TALESLDCSI
-128 ELTRLGCWKN
+128 N
-138 ELTALDVSKNTE
+138 ELK
-150 LTSLNCGFNKLTAL
+150 
-164 DVSNNAKL
+164 
-172 EKLICRGETLSYM
+172 
-185 KLTKLDVSQNKV
+185 Q
-197 LKELDCYSIKMKE
+197 
-210 LNVSGCTALE
+210 LNVSGCTALKKLSCSSNQLTTLDVSKNVNLTF
-220 ELNCGGNQLTALDV
+220 LNCG
-234 SENTNLTILR
+234 
-244 CASNQLTALDV
+244 SNQLTALDV
-255 SKNLDLKG
+255 SNNPKLEDLSCDYNSLTLLDL
-263 LYCRDN
+263 
-269 YLAVLDVSKNSK
+269 SKNPE
-281 LESISCG
+281 LEILSCR
-288 KNGLTSLDLDKNK
+288 KNGLTSLDLDANK
-301 EITNVTDGDLNDQ
+301 KIGEKILYLENQ
-314 FYNKGTLPAGETFD
+314 FYHKGVLNAGETFD
-328 LKTLPGSFDPK
+328 MKTLPGSFDPSRTK
-339 RATDW
+339 NW
-344 QGGTVNETTGI
+344 IGGTVDAAGI
-355 LTVDADATEVTYNYQ
+355 LTVDADATEVTYDYQ
-370 TKSGKTDAKYLMSC
+370 TKSG
-384 KLNVKGG
+384 N
-391 TTPVAKYAISVTGGI
+391 
-406 ANLAKAAEG
+406 
-415 SVVTLTADAPAANM
+415 TA
-429 HFARWEVESG
+429 
-439 SEAVTFANATNST
+439 
-452 TTFPMPAGEVKVKAV
+452 AGEVKVKAV

-681 PPDAY
+681 APDAY

>member
-15 VVGLLPTAAFAAGS
+15 VAGLLPTAAFAAGY
-29 VDINEANFP
+29 VEINETNFP
-38 DANFRSYV
+38 DAKFRSFV
-46 QTEFDKDG
+46 KENLDKNKD
-54 DKKLSSVEIAA
+54 DILDAMEIAA
-65 VKEIIASTKGIKNLK
+65 VKMIEANKMGIKSLE
-80 GIEFFTALETLNC
+80 GVGFFTALETLKCWDNELTGLDLSKNTALKNLQCSNSKLQSLDLSQNPNLTQLYCGRNPLTTLDLSKNAKLKVLNC
-93 VGNELTELDVSK
+93 SGFANRRTKLTELDLSQ
-105 NTELTRLECWD
+105 N
-116 NKLTALDVSKNT
+116 TALESLDCSI
-128 ELTRLGCWKN
+128 N
-138 ELTALDVSKNTE
+138 ELK
-150 LTSLNCGFNKLTAL
+150 
-164 DVSNNAKL
+164 
-172 EKLICRGETLSYM
+172 
-185 KLTKLDVSQNKV
+185 Q
-197 LKELDCYSIKMKE
+197 
-210 LNVSGCTALE
+210 LNVSGCTALKKLSCSSNQLTTLDVSKNVNLTF
-220 ELNCGGNQLTALDV
+220 LNCG
-234 SENTNLTILR
+234 
-244 CASNQLTALDV
+244 SNQLTALDV
-255 SKNLDLKG
+255 SNNPKLEDLSCDYNSLTLLDL
-263 LYCRDN
+263 
-269 YLAVLDVSKNSK
+269 SKNPE
-281 LESISCG
+281 LEILSCR
-288 KNGLTSLDLDKNK
+288 KNGFTSLDLDANK
-301 EITNVTDGDLNDQ
+301 KIGEKILYLENQ
-314 FYNKGTLPAGETFD
+314 FYHKGVLNAGETFD
-328 LKTLPGSFDPK
+328 MKTLPGSFDPSRTK
-339 RATDW
+339 NW
-344 QGGTVNETTGI
+344 IGGTVDAAGI
-355 LTVDADATEVTYNYQ
+355 LTVDADATEVTYDYQ
-370 TKSGKTDAKYLMSC
+370 TKSGNTAAKYLMSC

-439 SEAVTFANATNST
+439 SEAVTFANATSST

-681 PPDAY
+681 APDAY

>member
-15 VVGLLPTAAFAAGS
+15 VVGLLPTAAFAAGY
-29 VDINEANFP
+29 VEINETNFP
-38 DANFRSYV
+38 DAKFRSFV
-46 QTEFDKDG
+46 KENLDKNKD
-54 DKKLSSVEIAA
+54 DILDAMEIAA
-65 VKEIIASTKGIKNLK
+65 VKMIEANKMGIKSLE
-80 GIEFFTALETLNC
+80 GVGFFTALETLKCWDNELTGLDLSKNTALKNLQCSNSKLQSLDLRQNPNLTQLYCGRNPLTTLDLSKNAKLKVLNC
-93 VGNELTELDVSK
+93 SGFANNRMKLTELDLSQ
-105 NTELTRLECWD
+105 N
-116 NKLTALDVSKNT
+116 TALESLDCSI
-128 ELTRLGCWKN
+128 N
-138 ELTALDVSKNTE
+138 ELK
-150 LTSLNCGFNKLTAL
+150 
-164 DVSNNAKL
+164 
-172 EKLICRGETLSYM
+172 
-185 KLTKLDVSQNKV
+185 Q
-197 LKELDCYSIKMKE
+197 
-210 LNVSGCTALE
+210 LNVSGCTALKKLSCSSNQLTTLDVSKNVNLTF
-220 ELNCGGNQLTALDV
+220 LNCG
-234 SENTNLTILR
+234 
-244 CASNQLTALDV
+244 SNQLTALDV
-255 SKNLDLKG
+255 SNNPKLEDLSCDYNSLTLLDLSKNLELEI
-263 LYCRDN
+263 LSCR
-269 YLAVLDVSKNSK
+269 
-281 LESISCG
+281 
-288 KNGLTSLDLDKNK
+288 KNGFTSLDLDANK
-301 EITNVTDGDLNDQ
+301 KIGEKILYLENQ
-314 FYNKGTLPAGETFD
+314 FYHKGVLNAGETFD
-328 LKTLPGSFDPK
+328 MKTLPGSFDPSRTK
-339 RATDW
+339 NW
-344 QGGTVNETTGI
+344 IGGTVDAAGI
-355 LTVDADATEVTYNYQ
+355 LTVDADATEVTYDYQ
-370 TKSGKTDAKYLMSC
+370 TKSGNTAANYLMSC

-467 FEADEIMV
+467 FESDEIMV

-520 VILGGVTITDNKFT
+520 VILGGVTITGNKFT

-671 VSGNAPFTDV
+671 VSGSAPFTDV
-681 PPDAY
+681 APDAY

>member
-15 VVGLLPTAAFAAGS
+15 VVGLLPTAAFAAGY
-29 VDINEANFP
+29 VEINETNFP
-38 DANFRSYV
+38 DAKFRSFV
-46 QTEFDKDG
+46 KENLDKNKDNILDAG
-54 DKKLSSVEIAA
+54 EIAA
-65 VKEIIASTKGIKNLK
+65 VKKIEANKMGIKSLE
-80 GIEFFTALETLNC
+80 GVGFFTALETLKCWDN
-93 VGNELTELDVSK
+93 
-105 NTELTRLECWD
+105 ELTRLDLSKNTKLTSLSCSE
-116 NKLTALDVSKNT
+116 NELTALDVSKNT
-128 ELTRLGCWKN
+128 ELTRLYCRSN
-138 ELTALDVSKNTE
+138 RLAALDVTQNKNLEE
-150 LTSLNCGFNKLTAL
+150 LDCESDSL
-164 DVSNNAKL
+164 
-172 EKLICRGETLSYM
+172 LSYM
-185 KLTKLDVSQNKV
+185 KLTKLDVSQNKA
-197 LKELDCYSIKMKE
+197 LKKLNCYGVKMKE

-220 ELNCGGNQLTALDV
+220 RLDCGGNQLDALDV
-234 SENTNLTILR
+234 SQNTKLTFLD

-255 SKNLDLKG
+255 SKNPELKD
-263 LYCRDN
+263 LYCRN
-269 YLAVLDVSKNSK
+269 NFLAELDVSKN
-281 LESISCG
+281 LELKSISCG

-301 EITNVTDGDLNDQ
+301 EITYVNLDNHQ

-328 LKTLPGSFDPK
+328 MKTLPGSFDPSRTK
-339 RATDW
+339 NW
-344 QGGTVNETTGI
+344 IGGTVDAAGI
-355 LTVDADATEVTYNYQ
+355 LTVDADATEVTYDYQ
-370 TKSGKTDAKYLMSC
+370 TKSGNTDAKYLMSC

-467 FEADEIMV
+467 FEADEIML

-520 VILGGVTITDNKFT
+520 VILGSVTITDNKFT

-681 PPDAY
+681 APDAY

>member
-15 VVGLLPTAAFAAGS
+15 VVGLLPTAAFAAGY
-29 VDINEANFP
+29 VEINETNFQ
-38 DANFRSYV
+38 DAKFRSFV
-46 QTEFDKDG
+46 KENLDKNKDDILDAG
-54 DKKLSSVEIAA
+54 EIAA
-65 VKEIIASTKGIKNLK
+65 VKMIEANNMGIKSLE
-80 GIEFFTALETLNC
+80 GVGFFTALETLKC
-93 VGNELTELDVSK
+93 WDNELTGLDLSKNTALKDLQCSNSKLQSLDLSQNTNLTKLYCGENPLTTLDLSKNAKLKVLDCSGFANRRTKLTELDLSQ
-105 NTELTRLECWD
+105 N
-116 NKLTALDVSKNT
+116 TALESLDCSI
-128 ELTRLGCWKN
+128 N
-138 ELTALDVSKNTE
+138 ELK
-150 LTSLNCGFNKLTAL
+150 
-164 DVSNNAKL
+164 
-172 EKLICRGETLSYM
+172 
-185 KLTKLDVSQNKV
+185 Q
-197 LKELDCYSIKMKE
+197 
-210 LNVSGCTALE
+210 LNVSGCTALKKLSCSSNQLTTLDVSKNVNLTF
-220 ELNCGGNQLTALDV
+220 LNCG
-234 SENTNLTILR
+234 
-244 CASNQLTALDV
+244 SNQLTALDV
-255 SKNLDLKG
+255 SNNPKLEDLSCDYNSLTLLDL
-263 LYCRDN
+263 
-269 YLAVLDVSKNSK
+269 SKNPE
-281 LESISCG
+281 LEILSCR
-288 KNGLTSLDLDKNK
+288 KNGLTSLDLDANK
-301 EITNVTDGDLNDQ
+301 KIGEKILYLENQ
-314 FYNKGTLPAGETFD
+314 FYHKGVLNAGETFD
-328 LKTLPGSFDPK
+328 MKTLPGSFDPSRTK
-339 RATDW
+339 KW
-344 QGGTVNETTGI
+344 IGGTVDAAGI
-355 LTVDADATEVTYNYQ
+355 LTVDADATEVTYDYQ
-370 TKSGKTDAKYLMSC
+370 TKSGNTAAKYLMSC

-391 TTPVAKYAISVTGGI
+391 TTPVTKYAISVTGGI

-608 PTPKTKLMP
+608 PVPKTKLMP

-681 PPDAY
+681 APDAY

>member
-15 VVGLLPTAAFAAGS
+15 VAGLLPTAVLAAGD
-29 VDINEANFP
+29 VEINETNFP
-38 DANFRSYV
+38 DKNFRSYV
-46 QTEFDKDG
+46 QTEFDT
-54 DKKLSSVEIAA
+54 DKNDRLSSAEIAA
-65 VKEIIASTKGIKNLK
+65 VKEIIASLRGIKNLK

-93 VGNELTELDVSK
+93 VQCE
-105 NTELTRLECWD
+105 
-116 NKLTALDVSKNT
+116 LTALDVSKNT
-128 ELTRLGCWKN
+128 ELTRLDCWKN
-138 ELTALDVSKNTE
+138 ELTALDVSKNTKLTILSCWKNELTKLDVSKNTE
-150 LTSLNCGFNKLTAL
+150 LTSLNCGFNKLTEL
-164 DVSNNAKL
+164 DVSKNTKL
-172 EKLICRGETLSYM
+172 EMLDCRGETLSYM
-185 KLTKLDVSQNKV
+185 KLTKLDVSQNKA
-197 LKELDCYSIKMKE
+197 LKELNCYGVKMQE

-220 ELNCGGNQLTALDV
+220 ELNCG
-234 SENTNLTILR
+234 
-244 CASNQLTALDV
+244 SNQLTALDV
-255 SKNLDLKG
+255 SQNTNLTILRCGSNHLAELDVSRNTNLTR
-263 LYCRDN
+263 LNCEYN
-269 YLAVLDVSKNSK
+269 NLAVLDVSKNPELK
-281 LESISCG
+281 HINCG
-288 KNGLTSLDLDKNK
+288 KNGLTSLDLDKNEK
-301 EITNVTDGDLNDQ
+301 LEHVYLTEDQ
-314 FYNKGTLPAGETFD
+314 FYNKGVLPAGGTFD
-328 LKTLPGSFDPK
+328 MKTLPGSFDPSRTK
-339 RATDW
+339 NW
-344 QGGTVNETTGI
+344 IGGTVDAAGI
-355 LTVDADATEVTYNYQ
+355 LTVDADATEVTYDYQ
-370 TKSGKTDAKYLMSC
+370 TKSGNTAVKYLMSC

-391 TTPVAKYAISVTGGI
+391 TTPVTKYAISVTGGI

-539 VEVQAVFEKDAPISK
+539 VEVQAVFEKDAPIRK

>member
-29 VDINEANFP
+29 VEINETNFP
-38 DANFRSYV
+38 DAKFRSFV
-46 QTEFDKDG
+46 KENLDKNNDG
-54 DKKLSSVEIAA
+54 ILDAGEIAA
-65 VKEIIASTKGIKNLK
+65 VKMIEANKMGIKSLE
-80 GIEFFTALETLNC
+80 GVGFFTALETLKCWDNELTGLDLSKNTALKNLQCSNSKLQSLDLSQNPNLTQLYCGRNPLTTLDLSKNAKLKVLNC
-93 VGNELTELDVSK
+93 SGFANRRTKLTELDLSQ
-105 NTELTRLECWD
+105 N
-116 NKLTALDVSKNT
+116 TALESLDCSI
-128 ELTRLGCWKN
+128 N
-138 ELTALDVSKNTE
+138 ELK
-150 LTSLNCGFNKLTAL
+150 
-164 DVSNNAKL
+164 
-172 EKLICRGETLSYM
+172 
-185 KLTKLDVSQNKV
+185 Q
-197 LKELDCYSIKMKE
+197 
-210 LNVSGCTALE
+210 LNVSGCTALKKLSCSSNQLTTLDVSKNVNLTF
-220 ELNCGGNQLTALDV
+220 LNCG
-234 SENTNLTILR
+234 
-244 CASNQLTALDV
+244 SNQLTALDV
-255 SKNLDLKG
+255 SNNPKLEDLSCDYNSLTLLDL
-263 LYCRDN
+263 
-269 YLAVLDVSKNSK
+269 SKNPE
-281 LESISCG
+281 LEILSCR
-288 KNGLTSLDLDKNK
+288 KNGFTSLDLDANK
-301 EITNVTDGDLNDQ
+301 KIDGKILYLENQ
-314 FYNKGTLPAGETFD
+314 FYHKGVLNAGETFD
-328 LKTLPGSFDPK
+328 MKTLPGSFDPSRTK
-339 RATDW
+339 NW
-344 QGGTVNETTGI
+344 IGGTVDAAGI
-355 LTVDADATEVTYNYQ
+355 LTVDADATEVTYDYQ
-370 TKSGKTDAKYLMSC
+370 TKSGNTDAKYLMSC

-665 AKGNPA
+665 SKGNPA
-671 VSGNAPFTDV
+671 VSGSAPFTDV
-681 PPDAY
+681 APDAY

-716 AQIVTFLYRAMK
+716 AQIVTFLYRTMR

>member
-15 VVGLLPTAAFAAGS
+15 VVGLLPTAAFAAGY
-29 VDINEANFP
+29 VEINETNFP
-38 DANFRSYV
+38 DAKFRSFV
-46 QTEFDKDG
+46 KENLDKNKDNILDAG
-54 DKKLSSVEIAA
+54 EIAA
-65 VKEIIASTKGIKNLK
+65 VKKIEANKMGIKSLE
-80 GIEFFTALETLNC
+80 GVGFFTALETLKC
-93 VGNELTELDVSK
+93 WDNELTGLDLSK
-105 NTELTRLECWD
+105 NTKLTSLSCSE
-116 NKLTALDVSKNT
+116 NELTALDVSKNT
-128 ELTRLGCWKN
+128 ELTRLYCRSN
-138 ELTALDVSKNTE
+138 RLAALDVTQNKNLEE
-150 LTSLNCGFNKLTAL
+150 LDCESDSL
-164 DVSNNAKL
+164 
-172 EKLICRGETLSYM
+172 LSYM
-185 KLTKLDVSQNKV
+185 KLTKLDVSQNKA
-197 LKELDCYSIKMKE
+197 LKKLNCYGVKMKE

-220 ELNCGGNQLTALDV
+220 ELDCGGNQLTALDV
-234 SENTNLTILR
+234 SQNVKLTRLD

-255 SKNLDLKG
+255 SKNPDLKD
-263 LYCRDN
+263 LYCRN
-269 YLAVLDVSKNSK
+269 NMLAVLDVSKNSK

-301 EITNVTDGDLNDQ
+301 EITYVNLDNHQ

-328 LKTLPGSFDPK
+328 MKTLPGSFDPSRTK
-339 RATDW
+339 NW
-344 QGGTVNETTGI
+344 IGGTVDAAGI
-355 LTVDADATEVTYNYQ
+355 LTVDADATEVTYDYQ
-370 TKSGKTDAKYLMSC
+370 TKSGNTDAKYLMSC

-429 HFARWEVESG
+429 HFARWDVESG

-602 WRAAGS
+602 ARAQNAKATG
-608 PTPKTKLMP
+608 KTA
-617 FPDVPV
+617 FSDVPAD
-623 GSYYWNAV
+623 SYFADAV
-631 LWAIEQGITEGTS
+631 AWAQANGVTTGTS
-644 YLTFSPNDSCT
+644 ETTFSPDND
-655 RAQIVTFLWR
+655 
-665 AKGNPA
+665 
-671 VSGNAPFTDV
+671 
-681 PPDAY
+681 
-686 YAAAVTWAEKNG
+686 
-698 ITGGIGN
+698 
-705 GLFGSNNTCTR
+705 CTR
-716 AQIVTFLYRAMK
+716 AQIVTFLYRANQGK

>member
-15 VVGLLPTAAFAAGS
+15 VVGLLPTAAFAAGY
-29 VDINEANFP
+29 VEINETNFP
-38 DANFRSYV
+38 DAKFRSFV
-46 QTEFDKDG
+46 KENLDKNKDDILDAG
-54 DKKLSSVEIAA
+54 EIAA
-65 VKEIIASTKGIKNLK
+65 VKMIEANKMGIKSLE
-80 GIEFFTALETLNC
+80 GVGFFTALETLKCWDNELTGLDLSKNTALKNLQCSNSKLQSLDLSQNPNLTQLYCGRNPLTTLDLSKNAKLKVLNC
-93 VGNELTELDVSK
+93 SGFANRRTKLTELDLSQ
-105 NTELTRLECWD
+105 N
-116 NKLTALDVSKNT
+116 TALESLDCSI
-128 ELTRLGCWKN
+128 N
-138 ELTALDVSKNTE
+138 ELK
-150 LTSLNCGFNKLTAL
+150 
-164 DVSNNAKL
+164 
-172 EKLICRGETLSYM
+172 
-185 KLTKLDVSQNKV
+185 Q
-197 LKELDCYSIKMKE
+197 
-210 LNVSGCTALE
+210 LNVSGCTALKKLSCSSNQLTTLDVSKNVNLTF
-220 ELNCGGNQLTALDV
+220 LNCG
-234 SENTNLTILR
+234 
-244 CASNQLTALDV
+244 SNQLTALDV
-255 SKNLDLKG
+255 SNNPKLEDLSCDYNSLTLLDL
-263 LYCRDN
+263 
-269 YLAVLDVSKNSK
+269 SKNPE
-281 LESISCG
+281 LEILSCR
-288 KNGLTSLDLDKNK
+288 KNGFTSLDLDANK
-301 EITNVTDGDLNDQ
+301 KIGEKILYLENQ
-314 FYNKGTLPAGETFD
+314 FYHKGVLNAGETFD
-328 LKTLPGSFDPK
+328 MKTLPGSFDPSRTK
-339 RATDW
+339 NW
-344 QGGTVNETTGI
+344 IGGTVDAAGI
-355 LTVDADATEVTYNYQ
+355 LTVDADATEVTYDYQ
-370 TKSGKTDAKYLMSC
+370 TKSGNTDAKYLMSC
-384 KLNVKGG
+384 KLNVKGS

-415 SVVTLTADAPAANM
+415 SVVTLTADTPAANM

-560 PAGAYYEDAVVWA
+560 PAGAYYEDSVVWA

-681 PPDAY
+681 APDAY

>member
-29 VDINEANFP
+29 VKINETNFP
-38 DANFRSYV
+38 DAKFRSFV
-46 QTEFDKDG
+46 KENLDKNKDDILDAG
-54 DKKLSSVEIAA
+54 EIAA
-65 VKEIIASTKGIKNLK
+65 VKEIEAPQKGIKTLK

-93 VGNELTELDVSK
+93 VENDLTALDMSKNTELRILHCRENQLTELDVSK
-105 NTELTRLECWD
+105 NTELTSLYCGSNR
-116 NKLTALDVSKNT
+116 LTALDVSKNT
-128 ELTRLGCWKN
+128 KLEMLDCESDSLLSYMR
-138 ELTALDVSKNTE
+138 LTALDVSTNV
-150 LTSLNCGFNKLTAL
+150 N
-164 DVSNNAKL
+164 
-172 EKLICRGETLSYM
+172 LIE
-185 KLTKLDVSQNKV
+185 
-197 LKELDCYSIKMKE
+197 
-210 LNVSGCTALE
+210 
-220 ELNCGGNQLTALDV
+220 
-234 SENTNLTILR
+234 LR
-244 CASNQLTALDV
+244 CSSNRLD
-255 SKNLDLKG
+255 
-263 LYCRDN
+263 
-269 YLAVLDVSKNSK
+269 ALDVSKNSK
-281 LESISCG
+281 LKDLSCRDNFLAVLNVSKNPELKSIVCER
-288 KNGLTSLDLDKNK
+288 NGLTSLDLDKNK
-301 EITNVTDGDLNDQ
+301 KIDYIQLTEHQ
-314 FYNKGTLPAGETFD
+314 FYNKGTLPAGGTFN
-328 LKTLPGSFDPK
+328 LKTLPGDFDPSRTK
-339 RATDW
+339 NW
-344 QGGTVNETTGI
+344 IGGTVDAAGI
-355 LTVDADATEVTYNYQ
+355 LTVDADATEVTYDYQ
-370 TKSGKTDAKYLMSC
+370 TKSGNTAANYLMPC

-513 YHFKAWR
+513 YHFKTWR

-534 MPAED
+534 IPAED

-671 VSGNAPFTDV
+671 VTGNAPFTDV
-681 PPDAY
+681 APDAY

>member
-15 VVGLLPTAAFAAGS
+15 VAGLLPTAAFAAGS

-38 DANFRSYV
+38 DAKFRSFV
-46 QTEFDKDG
+46 KENLDKNNDG
-54 DKKLSSVEIAA
+54 ILDAGEIAA
-65 VKEIIASTKGIKNLK
+65 VKMIEANKMGIKSLE
-80 GIEFFTALETLNC
+80 GVGFFTALETLKC
-93 VGNELTELDVSK
+93 WDNELTELDVSK
-105 NTELTRLECWD
+105 NMALQNLQCSE
-116 NKLTALDVSKNT
+116 NKLQSLDLSQNPNLTKLYCGRNPLTTLDLSK
-128 ELTRLGCWKN
+128 
-138 ELTALDVSKNTE
+138 
-150 LTSLNCGFNKLTAL
+150 
-164 DVSNNAKL
+164 NAKL
-172 EKLICRGETLSYM
+172 KVLDCSGFANRRT
-185 KLTKLDVSQNKV
+185 KLTELDLSQNTA
-197 LKELDCYSIKMKE
+197 LESLDCSINELKQ
-210 LNVSGCTALE
+210 LNVSGCTALKK
-220 ELNCGGNQLTALDV
+220 LSC
-234 SENTNLTILR
+234 S
-244 CASNQLTALDV
+244 SNQLTTLDV
-255 SKNLDLKG
+255 SKNVNLTFLN
-263 LYCRDN
+263 CSDN
-269 YLAVLDVSKNSK
+269 QLEGLDVSNNPKLADLSCDYNSLTLLDLSKNPE
-281 LESISCG
+281 LEILSCR
-288 KNGLTSLDLDKNK
+288 KNGLTSLNLDANK
-301 EITNVTDGDLNDQ
+301 KIGEKILYLENQ
-314 FYNKGTLPAGETFD
+314 FYHKGVLNAGETFD
-328 LKTLPGSFDPK
+328 MKTLPGSFDPSRTK
-339 RATDW
+339 NW
-344 QGGTVNETTGI
+344 IGGTVDAAGI
-355 LTVDADATEVTYNYQ
+355 LTVDADATEVTYDYQ

-681 PPDAY
+681 APDAY

-716 AQIVTFLYRAMK
+716 AQIVTFLYRAMR

>member
-15 VVGLLPTAAFAAGS
+15 VVGLLPTAAFAAGY
-29 VDINEANFP
+29 VEINETNFP
-38 DANFRSYV
+38 DAKFRSFV
-46 QTEFDKDG
+46 KENLDKNNDG
-54 DKKLSSVEIAA
+54 ILDAGEIAA
-65 VKEIIASTKGIKNLK
+65 VKKIEANKMGIKSLE
-80 GIEFFTALETLNC
+80 GVGFFTALETLKC
-93 VGNELTELDVSK
+93 WDNELTGLDLSK
-105 NTELTRLECWD
+105 NTKLTSLSCSE
-116 NKLTALDVSKNT
+116 NELTALDVSKNT
-128 ELTRLGCWKN
+128 ELTRLYCGSN
-138 ELTALDVSKNTE
+138 RLTALNVSKN
-150 LTSLNCGFNKLTAL
+150 K
-164 DVSNNAKL
+164 KL
-172 EKLICRGETLSYM
+172 EELDCESDSLLSYM
-185 KLTKLDVSQNKV
+185 KLTKLDVSQNKA
-197 LKELDCYSIKMKE
+197 LKKLNCYGVKMKE

-220 ELNCGGNQLTALDV
+220 RLDCGGNRLDALDV
-234 SENTNLTILR
+234 STNVNLTELR
-244 CASNQLTALDV
+244 CSSNQLDELDV
-255 SKNLDLKG
+255 SNNPKLKYLSCRNNL
-263 LYCRDN
+263 
-269 YLAVLDVSKNSK
+269 LAALDMSQN
-281 LESISCG
+281 LELERIVCER
-288 KNGLTSLDLDKNK
+288 NGLTSLDLDKNK
-301 EITNVTDGDLNDQ
+301 KINFIQLTEHQ
-314 FYNKGTLPAGETFD
+314 FYNKGTLPAGETFN
-328 LKTLPGSFDPK
+328 LKTLPGNFDPK
-339 RATDW
+339 RATNW
-344 QGGTVNETTGI
+344 VGGTVDAAGI
-355 LTVDADATEVTYNYQ
+355 LTVDADAKEVTYDYQ
-370 TKSGKTDAKYLMSC
+370 TKSGNTDAKYLMPC

-452 TTFPMPAGEVKVKAV
+452 TTFPMPAGEIKVKAV

-671 VSGNAPFTDV
+671 VSSNAPFTDV
-681 PPDAY
+681 APDAY

-716 AQIVTFLYRAMK
+716 AQIVTFLYRTMK

>member
-15 VVGLLPTAAFAAGS
+15 VVGSLPTAAFAAGY
-29 VDINEANFP
+29 VEINETNFP
-38 DANFRSYV
+38 DAKFRSFV
-46 QTEFDKDG
+46 KEKLDKNNDG
-54 DKKLSSVEIAA
+54 ILDAGEIAA
-65 VKEIIASTKGIKNLK
+65 VKMIEANNMGIKSLE
-80 GIEFFTALETLNC
+80 GVGFFTALETLKC
-93 VGNELTELDVSK
+93 WDNELTGLDLSK
-105 NTELTRLECWD
+105 NTALKDLQCSNSKLQSLDLSQNTALESLDCSINELKQLNVSGCTALERLDCRGNQLD
-116 NKLTALDVSKNT
+116 ALDVSKNT
-128 ELTRLGCWKN
+128 EL
-138 ELTALDVSKNTE
+138 
-150 LTSLNCGFNKLTAL
+150 
-164 DVSNNAKL
+164 
-172 EKLICRGETLSYM
+172 EKLYCWDNFLA
-185 KLTKLDVSQNKV
+185 K
-197 LKELDCYSIKMKE
+197 
-210 LNVSGCTALE
+210 
-220 ELNCGGNQLTALDV
+220 
-234 SENTNLTILR
+234 
-244 CASNQLTALDV
+244 LDV
-255 SKNLDLKG
+255 SKNL
-263 LYCRDN
+263 
-269 YLAVLDVSKNSK
+269 K
-281 LESISCG
+281 LERIDCG
-288 KNGLTSLDLDKNK
+288 KNRLTSLDLDKNEK
-301 EITNVTDGDLNDQ
+301 ITDVNLDNQQ
-314 FYNKGTLPAGETFD
+314 FYNNGTLTAGETFD
-328 LKTLPGSFDPK
+328 LNGLPGAFDLK
-339 RATDW
+339 RAINW
-344 QGGTVNETTGI
+344 KGGKVNETTGI
-355 LTVDADATEVTYNYQ
+355 LTVDADATEVTYDYQ
-370 TKSGKTDAKYLMSC
+370 TKSGNTDAKYLMPC

-520 VILGGVTITDNKFT
+520 VILGGVTITGNKFT

>member
-15 VVGLLPTAAFAAGS
+15 VVGLLPTAVLAAGY
-29 VDINEANFP
+29 VEINETNFP
-38 DANFRSYV
+38 DAKFRSFV
-46 QTEFDKDG
+46 KENLDKNKD
-54 DKKLSSVEIAA
+54 DILDAMEIAA
-65 VKEIIASTKGIKNLK
+65 VKMIEANNMGIKSLE
-80 GIEFFTALETLNC
+80 GVGFFTALETLKC
-93 VGNELTELDVSK
+93 WDNELTGLDLSKNTALKDLQCSNSKLQSLDLSQNPNLTQLYCGENPLTTLDLSKNAKLKVLDCSGFANRRTKLTELDLSQ
-105 NTELTRLECWD
+105 N
-116 NKLTALDVSKNT
+116 TALESLDCS
-128 ELTRLGCWKN
+128 RN
-138 ELTALDVSKNTE
+138 ELK
-150 LTSLNCGFNKLTAL
+150 
-164 DVSNNAKL
+164 
-172 EKLICRGETLSYM
+172 
-185 KLTKLDVSQNKV
+185 Q
-197 LKELDCYSIKMKE
+197 
-210 LNVSGCTALE
+210 LNVSGCTELE
-220 ELNCGGNQLTALDV
+220 KLSCSSNQLTTLDVSKNVNLTFLNCG
-234 SENTNLTILR
+234 
-244 CASNQLTALDV
+244 SNQLTALDV
-255 SKNLDLKG
+255 SNNPKLEDLSCGYNSLTLLDL
-263 LYCRDN
+263 
-269 YLAVLDVSKNSK
+269 SKNPE
-281 LESISCG
+281 LEILSCR
-288 KNGLTSLDLDKNK
+288 KNGFTSLDLDANK
-301 EITNVTDGDLNDQ
+301 KIGEKILYLENQ
-314 FYNKGTLPAGETFD
+314 FYHKGVLNAGETFD
-328 LKTLPGSFDPK
+328 MKTLPGSFDPSRTK
-339 RATDW
+339 NW
-344 QGGTVNETTGI
+344 IGGTVDAAGI
-355 LTVDADATEVTYNYQ
+355 LTVDADATEVTYDYQ
-370 TKSGKTDAKYLMSC
+370 TKSGKTDTKYLMSC

-671 VSGNAPFTDV
+671 VTGNAPFTDV
-681 PPDAY
+681 APDAY

>member
-15 VVGLLPTAAFAAGS
+15 VAGLLPTAACAAGS
-29 VDINEANFP
+29 VEINETTFP
-38 DANFRSYV
+38 DAKFRSFV
-46 QTEFDKDG
+46 KEKLDKNKDNILDAG
-54 DKKLSSVEIAA
+54 EIAA
-65 VKEIIASTKGIKNLK
+65 VKKIEANNMGIKSLE
-80 GIEFFTALETLNC
+80 GVGFFTALETLKC
-93 VGNELTELDVSK
+93 WDNELTGLDLSK
-105 NTELTRLECWD
+105 NTALKDLQCSNSKLQSLDLSQNPNLTQLYCGE
-116 NKLTALDVSKNT
+116 NPLTTLDLSK
-128 ELTRLGCWKN
+128 
-138 ELTALDVSKNTE
+138 
-150 LTSLNCGFNKLTAL
+150 
-164 DVSNNAKL
+164 NAKL
-172 EKLICRGETLSYM
+172 KVLDCSGFANRRT
-185 KLTKLDVSQNKV
+185 KLTELALSQNTA
-197 LKELDCYSIKMKE
+197 LESLDCSINELKQ
-210 LNVSGCTALE
+210 LNVSGCTALKM
-220 ELNCGGNQLTALDV
+220 LSC
-234 SENTNLTILR
+234 S
-244 CASNQLTALDV
+244 SNQLTTLDV
-255 SKNLDLKG
+255 SKNTNLIELECSSN
-263 LYCRDN
+263 L
-269 YLAVLDVSKNSK
+269 LAVLDVSNNPK
-281 LESISCG
+281 LKDLSCG
-288 KNGLTSLDLDKNK
+288 NNRLTVLDLIKNPELEILSCRKNGLTSLDLDANK
-301 EITNVTDGDLNDQ
+301 KIGEKILYLENQ
-314 FYNKGTLPAGETFD
+314 FYHKGVLNAGETFD
-328 LKTLPGSFDPK
+328 LKTLPGSFDPSRTK
-339 RATDW
+339 NW
-344 QGGTVNETTGI
+344 IGGTVDAAGI
-355 LTVDADATEVTYNYQ
+355 LTVDADATEITYDYQ
-370 TKSGKTDAKYLMSC
+370 TKSGNTAAKYLMSC

-439 SEAVTFANATNST
+439 SEAVTFANATSST

-490 AFASPAKAAA
+490 AFASPTKAAA

-539 VEVQAVFEKDAPISK
+539 VEVQAVFETDAPISK

-671 VSGNAPFTDV
+671 VSGSAPFTDV
-681 PPDAY
+681 APDAY

>member
-29 VDINEANFP
+29 VEINEANFP

-54 DKKLSSVEIAA
+54 DKKLSSAEIAA
-65 VKEIIASTKGIKNLK
+65 VKEIIASTKGIKTLK

-93 VGNELTELDVSK
+93 VENDLTELDVSK
-105 NTELTRLECWD
+105 NTELKILHCRE
-116 NKLTALDVSKNT
+116 NELTKLDVSKNT
-128 ELTRLGCWKN
+128 KLEILSCSKN

-150 LTSLNCGFNKLTAL
+150 LTRLYCRSNRLAAL
-164 DVSNNAKL
+164 DVTQNKNL
-172 EKLICRGETLSYM
+172 EELDCESDSLLSYM
-185 KLTKLDVSQNKV
+185 KLTKLDVSQNKA
-197 LKELDCYSIKMKE
+197 LKKLNCYGVKMKE
-210 LNVSGCTALE
+210 LNVSGCTTLE
-220 ELNCGGNQLTALDV
+220 RLDCGGNQLDALDV
-234 SENTNLTILR
+234 SQNTKLTFLD

-255 SKNLDLKG
+255 SKNPELKD
-263 LYCRDN
+263 LYCRN
-269 YLAVLDVSKNSK
+269 NLLAKLDVSKNSK
-281 LESISCG
+281 LASISCG
-288 KNGLTSLDLDKNK
+288 KNGLTSLDLDKNEK
-301 EITNVTDGDLNDQ
+301 LEYVNLTEHQ
-314 FYNKGTLPAGETFD
+314 FYNKGYLPAGGTFN
-328 LKTLPGSFDPK
+328 LKTLPGDFDPSRTK
-339 RATDW
+339 NW
-344 QGGTVNETTGI
+344 IGGTVDAAGI
-355 LTVDADATEVTYNYQ
+355 LTVDADATEVTYDYQ

-429 HFARWEVESG
+429 HFARWEVDSG
-439 SEAVTFANATNST
+439 SEAVTFSNATNST

-665 AKGNPA
+665 AKGNPS

-681 PPDAY
+681 APDAY

>member
-15 VVGLLPTAAFAAGS
+15 VVGSLPTAAFAAGY
-29 VDINEANFP
+29 VEINETNFP
-38 DANFRSYV
+38 DAKFRSFV
-46 QTEFDKDG
+46 KENLDKNKD
-54 DKKLSSVEIAA
+54 DILDAMEIAS
-65 VKEIIASTKGIKNLK
+65 VKMIEANKMGIKSLE
-80 GIEFFTALETLNC
+80 GVGFFTALETLKCWDNELTGLDLSKNTALKNLQCSNSKLQSLDLSQNPNLTQLYCGRNPLTTLDLSKNAKLKVLNC
-93 VGNELTELDVSK
+93 SGFANRRTKLTELDLSQ
-105 NTELTRLECWD
+105 N
-116 NKLTALDVSKNT
+116 TALESLDCSI
-128 ELTRLGCWKN
+128 N
-138 ELTALDVSKNTE
+138 ELK
-150 LTSLNCGFNKLTAL
+150 
-164 DVSNNAKL
+164 
-172 EKLICRGETLSYM
+172 
-185 KLTKLDVSQNKV
+185 Q
-197 LKELDCYSIKMKE
+197 
-210 LNVSGCTALE
+210 LNVSGCTALKKLSCSSNQLTTLDVSKNVNLTF
-220 ELNCGGNQLTALDV
+220 LNCG
-234 SENTNLTILR
+234 
-244 CASNQLTALDV
+244 SNQLTALDV
-255 SKNLDLKG
+255 SNNPKLEDLSCDYNSLTLLDL
-263 LYCRDN
+263 
-269 YLAVLDVSKNSK
+269 SKNPE
-281 LESISCG
+281 LEILSCR
-288 KNGLTSLDLDKNK
+288 KNGLTSLDLDANK
-301 EITNVTDGDLNDQ
+301 KIGEKILYLENQ
-314 FYNKGTLPAGETFD
+314 FYHKGVLNAGETFD
-328 LKTLPGSFDPK
+328 MKTLPGSFDPSRTK
-339 RATDW
+339 NW
-344 QGGTVNETTGI
+344 IGGTVDAAGI
-355 LTVDADATEVTYNYQ
+355 LTVDADATEVTYDYQ
-370 TKSGKTDAKYLMSC
+370 TKSGNTAAKYLMSC

-520 VILGGVTITDNKFT
+520 VILGGVTITGNKFT

-560 PAGAYYEDAVVWA
+560 P
-573 VGKGITSGTNATTFD
+573 
-588 PNGTCTRAQAVTFL
+588 
-602 WRAAGS
+602 
-608 PTPKTKLMP
+608 
-617 FPDVPV
+617 V

-631 LWAIEQGITEGTS
+631 LWAIEQGIPEGPS

>member
-15 VVGLLPTAAFAAGS
+15 VVGLLPTAAFAAGY
-29 VDINEANFP
+29 VEINETNFP
-38 DANFRSYV
+38 DAKFRSFV
-46 QTEFDKDG
+46 KENLDKNKDNILDAG
-54 DKKLSSVEIAA
+54 EIAA
-65 VKEIIASTKGIKNLK
+65 VKKIEANKMGIKSLE
-80 GIEFFTALETLNC
+80 GVGFFTALETLKC
-93 VGNELTELDVSK
+93 WDNELTGLDLSK
-105 NTELTRLECWD
+105 NTKLTSLSCSE
-116 NKLTALDVSKNT
+116 NELTALDVSKNT
-128 ELTRLGCWKN
+128 ELTRLYCRSN
-138 ELTALDVSKNTE
+138 RLAALDVTQNKNLEE
-150 LTSLNCGFNKLTAL
+150 LDCESDSL
-164 DVSNNAKL
+164 
-172 EKLICRGETLSYM
+172 LSYM
-185 KLTKLDVSQNKV
+185 KLTKLDVSQNKA
-197 LKELDCYSIKMKE
+197 LKKLNCYGVKMKE

-220 ELNCGGNQLTALDV
+220 ELDCGGNQLTALDV
-234 SENTNLTILR
+234 SQNVKLTRLD

-255 SKNLDLKG
+255 SKNPDLKD
-263 LYCRDN
+263 LYCRN
-269 YLAVLDVSKNSK
+269 NMLAVLDVSKNSK

-301 EITNVTDGDLNDQ
+301 EITYVNLDNHQ

-328 LKTLPGSFDPK
+328 MKTLPGSFDPSRTK
-339 RATDW
+339 HW
-344 QGGTVNETTGI
+344 IGGTVDAAGI
-355 LTVDADATEVTYNYQ
+355 LTVDADAKEVTYVYQ
-370 TKSGKTDAKYLMSC
+370 TKSGKTDAKYLMPC

-539 VEVQAVFEKDAPISK
+539 VEVQAVFEKDAPIRK

-681 PPDAY
+681 APDAY

>member
-1 MKKKLLSI
+1 M
-9 LLCLVM
+9 
-15 VVGLLPTAAFAAGS
+15 
-29 VDINEANFP
+29 
-38 DANFRSYV
+38 
-46 QTEFDKDG
+46 
-54 DKKLSSVEIAA
+54 
-65 VKEIIASTKGIKNLK
+65 
-80 GIEFFTALETLNC
+80 
-93 VGNELTELDVSK
+93 SK
-105 NTELTRLECWD
+105 NTELTRLYCGS
-116 NKLTALDVSKNT
+116 NRLTALDVSKN
-128 ELTRLGCWKN
+128 K
-138 ELTALDVSKNTE
+138 
-150 LTSLNCGFNKLTAL
+150 
-164 DVSNNAKL
+164 KL
-172 EKLICRGETLSYM
+172 EELDCESDSLLSYM
-185 KLTKLDVSQNKV
+185 KLTKLDVSQNKA
-197 LKELDCYSIKMKE
+197 LKKLNCYGVKMKE

-220 ELNCGGNQLTALDV
+220 RLDCGGNRLDALDV
-234 SENTNLTILR
+234 STNVNLTELR
-244 CASNQLTALDV
+244 CSSNQLDELDVSNNPKLKYLSCRNNLLAALDV
-255 SKNLDLKG
+255 SQNLE
-263 LYCRDN
+263 
-269 YLAVLDVSKNSK
+269 
-281 LESISCG
+281 LERIVCER
-288 KNGLTSLDLDKNK
+288 NGLTSLDLDKNK
-301 EITNVTDGDLNDQ
+301 KINFIQLTEHQ
-314 FYNKGTLPAGETFD
+314 FYNKGTLPAGETFN
-328 LKTLPGSFDPK
+328 LKTLPGNFDPK
-339 RATDW
+339 RATNW
-344 QGGTVNETTGI
+344 VGGTVDAAGI
-355 LTVDADATEVTYNYQ
+355 LTVDADATEVTYDYQ
-370 TKSGKTDAKYLMSC
+370 TKSGNTAAKYLMSC

-391 TTPVAKYAISVTGGI
+391 TTPVTKYAISVTGGI

-665 AKGNPA
+665 SKGNPA

-681 PPDAY
+681 APDAY

>member
-15 VVGLLPTAAFAAGS
+15 VVGLLPTAVLAAGD
-29 VDINEANFP
+29 VEINETNFP
-38 DANFRSYV
+38 DAKFRSFV
-46 QTEFDKDG
+46 KENLDKNKDDILDAG
-54 DKKLSSVEIAA
+54 EIAA
-65 VKEIIASTKGIKNLK
+65 VKKIEANNMGIKSLE
-80 GIEFFTALETLNC
+80 GVGFFTALETLKC
-93 VGNELTELDVSK
+93 WDNELTGLDLSK
-105 NTELTRLECWD
+105 NTKLTSLSCSE
-116 NKLTALDVSKNT
+116 NELTALDVSKNT
-128 ELTRLGCWKN
+128 ELTRLYCGSN
-138 ELTALDVSKNTE
+138 RLTALDVSKN
-150 LTSLNCGFNKLTAL
+150 K
-164 DVSNNAKL
+164 KL
-172 EKLICRGETLSYM
+172 EELDCESDSLLSYM
-185 KLTKLDVSQNKV
+185 KLTKLDVSQNKA
-197 LKELDCYSIKMKE
+197 LKKLNCYGVKMKE

-220 ELNCGGNQLTALDV
+220 RLDCGGNQLIALDV
-234 SENTNLTILR
+234 SNNANLTFLR
-244 CASNQLTALDV
+244 CGSNQLTALDV
-255 SKNLDLKG
+255 SNNPKLKDLSCGYNSLTLLDL
-263 LYCRDN
+263 
-269 YLAVLDVSKNSK
+269 SKNPE
-281 LESISCG
+281 LEILSCR
-288 KNGLTSLDLDKNK
+288 KNGFTSLDLDANK
-301 EITNVTDGDLNDQ
+301 KIDGKILYLENQ
-314 FYNKGTLPAGETFD
+314 FYHKGVLNAGKTFD
-328 LKTLPGSFDPK
+328 MKTLPGSFDPSRTK
-339 RATDW
+339 NW
-344 QGGTVNETTGI
+344 IGGTVDAAGI
-355 LTVDADATEVTYNYQ
+355 LTVDADATEVTYDYQ
-370 TKSGKTDAKYLMSC
+370 TKSGNTAAKYLMSC

-475 PIQYDVSVLNDGNGK
+475 PIQYAVSVLNDGNGK

-500 DTAITLTATPNAG
+500 DTAITLNATPNAG

-671 VSGNAPFTDV
+671 VSGSAPFTDV
-681 PPDAY
+681 APDAY

>member
-15 VVGLLPTAAFAAGS
+15 VAGLLPTAAFAAGS

-46 QTEFDKDG
+46 QTEFDT
-54 DKKLSSVEIAA
+54 DKNDRLSSAEIAA
-65 VKEIIASTKGIKNLK
+65 VKEIIASLRGIKNLK

-93 VGNELTELDVSK
+93 VQCELTELDVSK

-128 ELTRLGCWKN
+128 KLTRLGCWKN
-138 ELTALDVSKNTE
+138 KLTALDVSKNTE

-164 DVSNNAKL
+164 DVSKNTKL
-172 EKLICRGETLSYM
+172 EMLDCESDPLLGSMR
-185 KLTKLDVSQNKV
+185 LTELDVSQNKA
-197 LKELDCYSIKMKE
+197 LKELDCYGIKMRE
-210 LNVSGCTALE
+210 LNVSGCTELE
-220 ELNCGGNQLTALDV
+220 ELDCGGNQLIALDV
-234 SENTNLTILR
+234 SNNVKLTRLR
-244 CASNQLTALDV
+244 CGSNQLTALDV
-255 SKNLDLKG
+255 SKNLDLTG

-269 YLAVLDVSKNSK
+269 MLAVLDVSKNSK

-288 KNGLTSLDLDKNK
+288 KNGLTSLDLDQNK
-301 EITNVTDGDLNDQ
+301 EITYVNLDNHQ

-328 LKTLPGSFDPK
+328 LKTLPGSFDPSRTK
-339 RATDW
+339 NW
-344 QGGTVNETTGI
+344 IGGTVDAAGI
-355 LTVDADATEVTYNYQ
+355 LTVDADAKEVTYNYQ
-370 TKSGKTDAKYLMSC
+370 TKSGNAGANYLMSC

-681 PPDAY
+681 APDAY